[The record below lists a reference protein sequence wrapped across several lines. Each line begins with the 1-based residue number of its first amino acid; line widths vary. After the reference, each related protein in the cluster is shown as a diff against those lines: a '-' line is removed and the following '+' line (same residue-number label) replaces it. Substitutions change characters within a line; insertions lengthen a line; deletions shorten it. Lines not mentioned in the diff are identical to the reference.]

1 MPRILAAL
9 VIVLS
14 SLGAWVHLA
23 SGNDS
28 SDPRE
33 PLRAGLLYG
42 VTVSARDLASVRGPV
57 RVSVG
62 DAQGIPIEK
71 DLHAYDPDLTFALR
85 ARVDG
90 PVRVEVAARPND
102 FEISV
107 RQIAAAQ
114 VSETRSR
121 WQDAQS
127 IQLNQPLLASADE
140 RPYISLRGE
149 YADLLRGQHWYRF
162 TAAKD
167 ELGFFAVEA
176 PDRDVPAD
184 IEVFR
189 REGDALQPYA
199 EGAHPY
205 TPEATQNFPGLSNY
219 RTRRLHA
226 GETYYLR
233 VSANHPV
240 YRLRTATYPLPP
252 YRDPRQAV
260 RTAMDFAVS
269 LGDAW
274 LNNIPR
280 RGSVA
285 TRDTLQHPET
295 QNCVACHP
303 TQFTSRSYLT
313 AVRNGYEP
321 VNRFAA
327 DALLHQLQ
335 NNPRPLPGHDGVTW
349 SRMIF
354 SARTISSRL
363 PLLLQAASDLLPGAT
378 PAPFDIVKGSA
389 GYLKMHYKGL
399 DQLAEEEADGASPA
413 VSPLE
418 IALQSW
424 QTYGL
429 AGEDRASLEKQIAA
443 YAPRTTIDFNW
454 KIIALATIDRTRYR
468 AEIDALVQDLLKRQG
483 PDLRFDHAD
492 FITYHALYALAMA
505 GLKPGDPRID
515 RLVDFTLQ
523 QQLES
528 GGWQGEPGPKAFQT
542 PFRDTQ
548 FAVMALSTL
557 FPGKWKPT
565 TAAVQPEVAN
575 SATALDRAYSIQH
588 LHQGG
593 TETLMPFLGDA
604 SKIVRIAAAERIRY
618 STPSPALKDQ
628 LMRALSSR
636 DSRMR
641 SGALHVFD
649 KQFRAWAG
657 DESLLT
663 AVLSRLEDDAPLIR
677 LQSAK
682 ALARWYTWNPSERI
696 LDRLAA
702 RLQIETELK
711 VRRVL
716 AEAVSGTLDEN
727 IGYAETWMRTMSDP
741 ADRQKTVDAL
751 HARSRAQA
759 RILAKH
765 LDAGTRDGRL
775 SLLEALWDLP
785 VRHMAIPPENRERA
799 EVVLPAYYA
808 EFSSAVRDLHEGG
821 FEYPPYKEA
830 LSFRYSATNGFH
842 KTRVGNDS
850 DLIDLSGAGP
860 ELEQSLLRLIRD
872 RRDPE
877 LQIAA
882 IKAGAA
888 LGNSMSRAFTTAILE
903 ALRTGDAP
911 VRHAARY
918 VYENGARGTL
928 TLGDPDRYD
937 PPFAAALAAALD
949 AKHPDAL
956 AVALPLVAN
965 LPSGSTLS
973 RDVTLMSKVDALL
986 FAQPVHPRALAV
998 ASSFPRIADGPLMRT
1013 VMLESLTSADR
1024 SLRTAAAETAV
1035 KAYLADPTM
1044 PALAEQF
1051 TRVAKGETRRMMLD
1065 LLDPAR
1071 LSLRLSALSLYNP
1084 GPGVSI
1090 PADASIF
1097 SAVKVQ
1103 EFIAMALGDDDPDVR
1118 AAAQDLAS
1126 LYPAVR
1132 NAPVVQEALRKHPA
1146 ESRELDLAFFA
1157 AKVQPIFA
1165 NPGADGKA
1173 CVVCHATHGIFP
1185 LRIPSG
1191 KGGQFTEAQTRDNFR
1206 FAAAIVD
1213 RANPQKSLLLVK
1225 PTRPNDSAGDPNL
1238 YLATHNGGERWAGNE
1253 SSEEYQTILRWI
1265 RGAKLR

>member
-1 MPRILAAL
+1 MPRILAAF
-9 VIVLS
+9 VL
-14 SLGAWVHLA
+14 LLTGLAAWVNLA
-23 SGNDS
+23 SGNS
-28 SDPRE
+28 SEHPRE

-42 VTVSARDLASVRGPV
+42 VTVSAHDFASIRGPV
-57 RVSVG
+57 RVAVG
-62 DAQGIPIEK
+62 DAQGILAEK

-90 PVRVEVAARPND
+90 PVRVEVAARSND

-107 RQIAAAQ
+107 RQIASTQ
-114 VSETRSR
+114 VSETKPR
-121 WQDAQS
+121 WQDAQP
-127 IQLNQPLLASADE
+127 IHLNQPLLASADE

-149 YADLLRGQHWYRF
+149 YNDLVRGQHWYRF

-167 ELGFFAVEA
+167 ELGFFTVEV

-184 IEVFR
+184 VEVFL

-199 EGAHPY
+199 KGTHPY

-226 GETYYLR
+226 GDTYYLR
-233 VSANHPV
+233 VSANHPS

-303 TQFTSRSYLT
+303 TQFTSRAYLT

-327 DALLHQLQ
+327 DALIHQLQ

-363 PLLLQAASDLLPGAT
+363 PLLLHAAGEVLPGVT

-389 GYLKMHYKGL
+389 GYLRLYYKGL
-399 DQLAEEEADGASPA
+399 DKLAEEEADGASPA

-429 AGEDRASLEKQIAA
+429 AGEDRALLEKQIAA
-443 YAPRTTIDFNW
+443 YAPHTTIDFNW
-454 KIIALATIDRTRYR
+454 KIIALATIDRARYR
-468 AEIDALVQDLLKRQG
+468 SEIDALVDGLLKRQG

-505 GLKPGDPRID
+505 GLKPGDPRVD

-557 FPGKWKPT
+557 FPGGWKPGAPLQ
-565 TAAVQPEVAN
+565 TATSNA
-575 SATALDRAYSIQH
+575 ATALDRAYSLQQ

-593 TETLMPFLGDA
+593 TEPVVPFLGDP

-618 STPSPALKDQ
+618 AAPSASLRDQ
-628 LMRALSSR
+628 LIRALASR

-649 KQFRAWAG
+649 KQFRAWAN
-657 DESLLT
+657 DEALLS
-663 AVLSRLEDDAPLIR
+663 AVLSRLQDDAPLIR
-677 LQSAK
+677 LQAAK

-696 LDRLAA
+696 LDALAA
-702 RLQIETELK
+702 RLQIEAEAK

-716 AEAVSGTLDEN
+716 TEAVSGTLDEN

-741 ADRQKTVDAL
+741 ADREKTVNAL

-759 RILAKH
+759 RILVKH
-765 LDAGTRDGRL
+765 LDSGSREGRL

-785 VRHMAIPPENRERA
+785 VRHMAIPAENRNRA

-808 EFSSAVRDLHEGG
+808 EYSAGVRDLHEDG
-821 FEYPPYKEA
+821 FEYAPYREA
-830 LSFRYSATNGFH
+830 LSFRYSAENGFH

-850 DLIDLSGAGP
+850 DLIDLTGAGP
-860 ELEQSLLRLIRD
+860 ELERSLLRWIREP
-872 RRDPE
+872 RDPE
-877 LQIAA
+877 LRIAA
-882 IKAGAA
+882 IKAGSA
-888 LGNSMSRAFTTAILE
+888 LGGSMTGEFTIAILE
-903 ALRTGDAP
+903 ALRSGDAAT
-911 VRHAARY
+911 RQTARY
-918 VYENGARGTL
+918 VYENGVRGRL
-928 TLGDPDRYD
+928 ILGDPDRYD
-937 PPFAAALAAALD
+937 PQFAKALASALD
-949 AKHPDAL
+949 AMNPDAL
-956 AVALPLVAN
+956 AVALPLVAE

-973 RDVTLMSKVDALL
+973 RDTTLMSKVDALL

-1013 VMLESLTSADR
+1013 VMLESLASADR

-1051 TRVAKGETRRMMLD
+1051 TRAAKGETRRMMLD
-1065 LLDPAR
+1065 LLDPSR
-1071 LSLRLSALSLYNP
+1071 LTLRLSALSLYNP

-1097 SAVKVQ
+1097 SAAKVQ
-1103 EFIAMALGDDDPDVR
+1103 EFIATALGDSDPDVR

-1132 NAPVVQEALRKHPA
+1132 NAAVVHEALSKHPA
-1146 ESRELDLAFFA
+1146 EPRELDFAFFA
-1157 AKVQPIFA
+1157 AKVQPILA
-1165 NPGADGKA
+1165 KPGTDGKA

-1191 KGGQFTEAQTRDNFR
+1191 RGGQFTDPQTRDNFR

>member
-9 VIVLS
+9 VLIISGLA
-14 SLGAWVHLA
+14 AWVNLA
-23 SGNDS
+23 SGKS
-28 SDPRE
+28 SEHPRDQ
-33 PLRAGLLYG
+33 LRAGLLYG
-42 VTVSARDLASVRGPV
+42 VTVSARDLASIRGPV
-57 RVSVG
+57 RVAVG
-62 DAQGIPIEK
+62 DAQGILAEK
-71 DLHAYDPDLTFALR
+71 DLHSYDPDVTFTVR

-90 PVRVEVAARPND
+90 TVRIEIAGRASD
-102 FEISV
+102 FETSV
-107 RQIAAAQ
+107 RQIAEAQ
-114 VSETRSR
+114 VSETKSR
-121 WQDAQS
+121 WQDAQE
-127 IQLNQPLLASADE
+127 IRLNQPLLASADE

-149 YADLLRGQHWYRF
+149 YKDLVKGQHWYRF
-162 TAAKD
+162 TAVKD
-167 ELGFFAVEA
+167 ELAFFAVEV

-184 IEVFR
+184 VEVFR

-199 EGAHPY
+199 EGTHPY

-226 GETYYLR
+226 GGTYCLR
-233 VSANHPV
+233 VSANHPM
-240 YRLRTATYPLPP
+240 YRLRTATYLLPP

-303 TQFTSRSYLT
+303 TQFTSRAYLT

-363 PLLLQAASDLLPGAT
+363 PLLLHAAGEVLPGAT
-378 PAPFDIVKGSA
+378 PVPFDIVKGSA
-389 GYLKMHYKGL
+389 GYLKLHYKGL
-399 DQLAEEEADGASPA
+399 DKLAEEEADGASPA

-424 QTYGL
+424 QIFGL
-429 AGEDRASLEKQIAA
+429 AGEDRALLEKQIAA

-454 KIIALATIDRTRYR
+454 KIIALATIDGSRYR
-468 AEIDALVQDLLKRQG
+468 TEIDALVDGLLKRQG

-505 GLKPGDPRID
+505 GLKPGDSRID

-557 FPGKWKPT
+557 FPGDWK
-565 TAAVQPEVAN
+565 AAAAPKADTSN
-575 SATALDRAYSIQH
+575 TATALDRAHSLQQM
-588 LHQGG
+588 HQGG
-593 TETLMPFLGDA
+593 MEPVVPFLGDP
-604 SKIVRIAAAERIRY
+604 SKIVRIAAAERLRY
-618 STPSPALKDQ
+618 AAPSASLKDQ
-628 LMRALSSR
+628 LARALASR

-649 KQFRAWAG
+649 KQFRGWAS
-657 DESLLT
+657 DEGLLT
-663 AVLSRLEDDAPLIR
+663 AVLSRLDDDAPLIR
-677 LQSAK
+677 LQAAK
-682 ALARWYTWNPSERI
+682 ALARWYTWNPGERI
-696 LDRLAA
+696 LDGLAA
-702 RLQIETELK
+702 RLQVETEAK

-716 AEAVSGTLDEN
+716 TEAISGALDEN
-727 IGYAETWMRTMSDP
+727 IGYTETWMRTMSDP

-751 HARSRAQA
+751 HARSQAQA

-799 EVVLPAYYA
+799 EIVLPAYYA
-808 EFSSAVRDLHEGG
+808 EFSSGVRDLHENG
-821 FEYPPYKEA
+821 FEYPPYQEA
-830 LSFRYSATNGFH
+830 LSFRYNAANGFH

-860 ELEQSLLRLIRD
+860 ELEQSLLRIIRNG
-872 RRDPE
+872 RDPE
-877 LQIAA
+877 LRIAA

-888 LGNSMSRAFTTAILE
+888 LGNSMSRDFTTAVLE
-903 ALRTGDAP
+903 ALRSGDAP
-911 VRHAARY
+911 VRQTARY

-937 PPFAAALAAALD
+937 SPFAAALAAALD

-973 RDVTLMSKVDALL
+973 RDATLMSKVDALL

-1051 TRVAKGETRRMMLD
+1051 TRAARGETRRMMLD
-1065 LLDPAR
+1065 LLDPSR

-1090 PADASIF
+1090 PSDASIF
-1097 SAVKVQ
+1097 SAAKVQ
-1103 EFIAMALGDDDPDVR
+1103 DFIAMALGDDDPDVR

-1146 ESRELDLAFFA
+1146 EPRDLDLAFFA
-1157 AKVQPIFA
+1157 AKVQPILA
-1165 NPGADGKA
+1165 KPGADGKA
-1173 CVVCHATHGIFP
+1173 CVVCHVTHGIFP

-1191 KGGQFTEAQTRDNFR
+1191 KGGRFTEAQTRDNFR
-1206 FAAAIVD
+1206 FASANVD
-1213 RANPQKSLLLVK
+1213 RSNPQKSLLLVK

-1238 YLATHNGGERWAGNE
+1238 YLATHNGGERWAGSE